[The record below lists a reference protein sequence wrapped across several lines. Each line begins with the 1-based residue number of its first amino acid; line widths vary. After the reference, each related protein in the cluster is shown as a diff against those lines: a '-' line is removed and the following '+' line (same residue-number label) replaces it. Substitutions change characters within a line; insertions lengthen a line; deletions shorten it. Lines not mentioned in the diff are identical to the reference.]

1 MLNTL
6 VATLEEMIGI
16 QKQLL
21 DFAEQKRIILI
32 ERKVDELN
40 QLVKDEGK
48 LVKQLN
54 QAESKRE
61 QLAAELRQEN
71 PNLSFN
77 QFVDGIPDELMRRK
91 LQAQIKT
98 LQQLLEE
105 LQVKNKVNER
115 LLLDSMTFVQHMIE
129 QVTKTKQQ
137 NFNYQSPMGQQPP
150 QTSNQGFFDTKA

>member
-61 QLAAELRQEN
+61 QLAAELRQEH
-71 PNLSFN
+71 PNLSFS

>member
-61 QLAAELRQEN
+61 QLAAELRQEH
-71 PNLSFN
+71 PGLGFS

-115 LLLDSMTFVQHMIE
+115 LLLDSMSFVQHMIE

-137 NFNYQSPMGQQPP
+137 NFNYQSPMGQQPS